1 MLKKNHPK
9 IVAWAWFWVPWEDL
23 SEVLEA
29 REASWSILEASWA
42 VFGRKR
48 WPTWLQLGSQN
59 GSNIDRKSIPRCLPM
74 LSSFFDRF
82 LIDCYSQLR
91 LPEPSKSLFFLRKNN
106 VFSKN
111 RLSKLASIFD
121 AMLVPTWLHFASQ
134 IHQNPLKIRPQ
145 EASNI

>member
-1 MLKKNHPK
+1 M
-9 IVAWAWFWVPWEDL
+9 VVWAWFWVPWEGL

-42 VFGRKR
+42 VLGRKR

-82 LIDCYSQLR
+82 LIDFYSPLR
-91 LPEPSKSLFFLRKNN
+91 LPEPSKSLFFLWKNK
-106 VFSKN
+106 VFSKK
-111 RLSKLASIFD
+111 RFSKLASIFD
-121 AMLVPTWLHFASQ
+121 AILVPTWLNIGAKLASKLRMKS
-134 IHQNPLKIRPQ
+134 I
-145 EASNI
+145 